1 MQNQQI
7 PTTNNGKLNSVNATE
22 KWEQN
27 VKRTDLL
34 IDAHAA
40 TPAIYDTID
49 DKRVL
54 NKAETE
60 KAVQKFE
67 EIRAEF
73 ENWVYTNAERRER
86 LGAIYNENTTVRR
99 KYDGSHLNIP
109 GISGVNLY
117 PHQKMLSGCYSK
129 TTVVLLT
136 YHRAGK
142 NFIMVAGN
150 SRNETYRCC

>member
-1 MQNQQI
+1 MGNK
-7 PTTNNGKLNSVNATE
+7 NG
-22 KWEQN
+22 
-27 VKRTDLL
+27 TDLL
-34 IDAHAA
+34 IDALHAA
-40 TPAIYDTID
+40 TIYDTID

-86 LGAIYNENTTVRR
+86 LGAIYNEKYNTTVRR

-109 GISGVNLY
+109 GIS
-117 PHQKMLSGCYSK
+117 
-129 TTVVLLT
+129 
-136 YHRAGK
+136 
-142 NFIMVAGN
+142 
-150 SRNETYRCC
+150 E

>member
-1 MQNQQI
+1 VTRKLSIVFVRFSCAAKAINYAKSD
-7 PTTNNGKLNSVNATE
+7 TYNNNGKLNSVNATE
-22 KWEQN
+22 SGEQN

-34 IDAHAA
+34 IDALHAA

-86 LGAIYNENTTVRR
+86 LGAIYNEKYNTTVRR

-109 GISGVNLY
+109 GISG
-117 PHQKMLSGCYSK
+117 
-129 TTVVLLT
+129 
-136 YHRAGK
+136 
-142 NFIMVAGN
+142 
-150 SRNETYRCC
+150 